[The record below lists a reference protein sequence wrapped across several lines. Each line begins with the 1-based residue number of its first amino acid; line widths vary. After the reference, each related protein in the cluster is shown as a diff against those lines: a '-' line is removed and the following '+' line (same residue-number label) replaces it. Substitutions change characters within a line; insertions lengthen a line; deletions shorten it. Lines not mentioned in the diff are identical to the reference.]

1 MAFCLRLELT
11 GRPCVVFGGG
21 TQGLRRAKQL
31 TAEGAEVTVYS
42 PSFGPGWQDCPARLL
57 PLAYAPQLL
66 DGAFLAAAAT
76 DDAALNRR
84 ILVDCAG
91 RGVVGISSTA
101 DPDAPFHPMAARPF
115 EGGVTAVSM
124 PESPALAALAAG
136 ELSQLAETR
145 YAGRLNL
152 LAAARRWVRIRLEP
166 RQRRELL
173 RQLAALPADQLART
187 LEEMGV
193 PCQPKCP
200 PKGELE

>member
-76 DDAALNRR
+76 DDAALNDVVNGNALFGLINWSLTLSKIAQRTAT
-84 ILVDCAG
+84 V
-91 RGVVGISSTA
+91 GVMPLSG
-101 DPDAPFHPMAARPF
+101 P
-115 EGGVTAVSM
+115 M

-173 RQLAALPADQLART
+173 RQLAALPADQLARK